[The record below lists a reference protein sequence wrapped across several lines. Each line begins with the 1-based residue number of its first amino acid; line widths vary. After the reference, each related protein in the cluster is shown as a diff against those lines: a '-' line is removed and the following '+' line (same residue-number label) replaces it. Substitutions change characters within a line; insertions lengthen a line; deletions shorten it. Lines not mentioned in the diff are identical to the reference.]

1 MTIIT
6 QVIRFVVNAVSTCGL
21 IDDQR
26 DSATNRS
33 SRRVA
38 REGSPFVLVAGAAY
52 GRWGV
57 FQQNF
62 DMPQA
67 SFDGMQ
73 EACDYANEI
82 AKTRMNSM
90 VLIRRRRDPAANPE
104 TNLACDRIG
113 K

>member
-1 MTIIT
+1 MMIISP
-6 QVIRFVVNAVSTCGL
+6 VIRFLVDAVSVCGL
-21 IDDQR
+21 IDDQH
-26 DSATNRS
+26 DSAASRSNRV
-33 SRRVA
+33 RQ
-38 REGSPFVLVAGAAY
+38 EDSPFVLVAGAAY

>member
-1 MTIIT
+1 MNIIT
-6 QVIRFVVNAVSTCGL
+6 QAIRFVVNAVSACGL
-21 IDDQR
+21 IHDQR
-26 DSATNRS
+26 DSATNRPNH
-33 SRRVA
+33 RVG
-38 REGSPFVLVAGAAY
+38 REDSPFVLVAGAAY

-82 AKTRMNSM
+82 AKTRLNSM
-90 VLIRRRRDPAANPE
+90 VLIRRSRDPAANPE
-104 TNLACDRIG
+104 TNSACDLIG

>member
-1 MTIIT
+1 MMIVTP
-6 QVIRFVVNAVSTCGL
+6 VIRFVVNAVSVCGL

-26 DSATNRS
+26 DSAANRGK
-33 SRRVA
+33 RV
-38 REGSPFVLVAGAAY
+38 RHEDSPFVLVAGAAD

-57 FQQNF
+57 FQRDF

-67 SFDGMQ
+67 SFHEMQ

-82 AKTRMNSM
+82 AKTRLNSM
-90 VLIRRRRDPAANPE
+90 VLIRRRRDAAANPG
-104 TNLACDRIG
+104 TNSAGDLIG

>member
-1 MTIIT
+1 MMIVTP
-6 QVIRFVVNAVSTCGL
+6 VIRFVVNAVSVCGL

-26 DSATNRS
+26 DSAANRGK
-33 SRRVA
+33 RV
-38 REGSPFVLVAGAAY
+38 RHEDSPFVLVAGAAN

-57 FQQNF
+57 FQRNF

>member
-1 MTIIT
+1 MMIVTPM
-6 QVIRFVVNAVSTCGL
+6 IRFVVNAISTCGL

-33 SRRVA
+33 NRV
-38 REGSPFVLVAGAAY
+38 RQEDSPFVLVAGAAD

-57 FQQNF
+57 FQRNF

-67 SFDGMQ
+67 SFNEMQ

-82 AKTRMNSM
+82 AKTRLNAI
-90 VLIRRRRDPAANPE
+90 VLIRKRQDPAAIPE
-104 TNLACDRIG
+104 TKSVCDLIG